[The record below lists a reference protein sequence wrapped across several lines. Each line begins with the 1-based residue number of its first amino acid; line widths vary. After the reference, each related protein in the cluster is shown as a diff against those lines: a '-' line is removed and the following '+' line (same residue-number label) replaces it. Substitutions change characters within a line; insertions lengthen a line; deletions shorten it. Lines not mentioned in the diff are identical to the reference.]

1 MEEIRDYV
9 IIVALIV
16 TAAMTF
22 VVILAL
28 AVIGWKTF
36 KGVRWLRRQHDD
48 RLAPLVESAAAR
60 IDGMNQQMSA
70 GSGALELALA
80 GYRLVQSKRK
90 RRKKSRL
97 ERLRKALADLRPG

>member
-9 IIVALIV
+9 IIVALILGGLI
-16 TAAMTF
+16 TF
-22 VVILAL
+22 VIVLAL
-28 AVIGWKTF
+28 AFVGWKTL

-60 IDGMNQQMSA
+60 IGTMNQQMSA

-90 RRKKSRL
+90 RKKKSRL
-97 ERLRKALADLRPG
+97 ERLRKAVADLR